1 MENNVKEYE
10 EIIAE
15 VSKKY
20 GYDKNLTNTLKRILP
35 AMLHD
40 RKQEHKELFYSMLR
54 RTPIVV
60 LPHNSKKTEKELEDE
75 FIGDIT
81 PHIKEENEYPG
92 GYGSQESQG
101 AFVTKAI
108 IDENLNLKGNKQF
121 LYIRTMDTETQE
133 GDMGYKLFGTDI
145 IVPHLIH
152 ELGHAWNSEKDQYSM
167 EGNILTNRVGTA
179 ELKSEFIKQADGT
192 YIEKSISS
200 EGLMMEEAIN
210 TNEEERAL
218 SKYMGIPVEN
228 IIEDVYDKTIHCS
241 KYQVMMSGVTE
252 SLQKKISE
260 DDIREW
266 RMTGNQDC
274 KDRLNVILSKTKE
287 YKNRNENTDYDKAK
301 KILFSSVQRKQFI
314 DMVNT
319 YKDDFFANK
328 NNKTP
333 LELIENC
340 LTQMYIVKSN
350 EIAFDPFSQEEIKL
364 YSDVTLSIMREGHTL
379 INQAAE
385 LLKQKSITEF
395 TKNALKDG
403 ITKEDVASASNRQI
417 AEKENEYEK

>member
-15 VSKKY
+15 VSEKY

-35 AMLHD
+35 AMLDD

-75 FIGDIT
+75 YIGDIT

-92 GYGSQESQG
+92 GYGNQESQG

-133 GDMGYKLFGTDI
+133 GAMGYKLFGTDI

-210 TNEEERAL
+210 TNEEEKAL
-218 SKYMGIPVEN
+218 SKYMGIPQEK
-228 IIEDVYDKTIHCS
+228 IKAEAYDKTIGCS
-241 KYQVMMSGVTE
+241 KYQILMSGIAE
-252 SLQKKISE
+252 ALQKKIS
-260 DDIREW
+260 DDVVREW
-266 RMTGNQDC
+266 RISGNQDA
-274 KDRLNVILSKTKE
+274 KDRLNKVLSQTKE
-287 YKNRNENTDYDKAK
+287 YKTRNDDTDYAKAK
-301 KILFSSVQRKQFI
+301 NILFSTISRPQFI
-314 DMVNT
+314 NMYKT
-319 YKDDFFANK
+319 YKEDFFVDK
-328 NNKTP
+328 TNKTP

-340 LTQMYIVKSN
+340 LVQLYVIKCN
-350 EIAFDPFSQEEIKL
+350 GIAFDFFSEEGNQVYNSVII
-364 YSDVTLSIMREGHTL
+364 SILREGHTL